1 MVIASGFAV
10 RVKTGTRVRVVK
22 FGGGGWAHLP
32 RDGRLFRDAKE
43 LSQNNIVNLL
53 IGLYRVIP
61 FPVELIPCDADC
73 S

>member
-1 MVIASGFAV
+1 MPDASSGASFIHSFYVWNLACE
-10 RVKTGTRVRVVK
+10 
-22 FGGGGWAHLP
+22 A
-32 RDGRLFRDAKE
+32 RDRAKE